1 MPITPIEI
9 AAMAPKSQ
17 AVTQIK
23 HGDLQKPITEQM
35 NLNQQFNKDIQH
47 NSIQTVKTYKS
58 ENNEYRYDA
67 KEKGNGTYSDQKKKN
82 GKGNTK
88 DNNLSK
94 VKENNSRPGSIDIK
108 I

>member
-1 MPITPIEI
+1 MPITPIET

-23 HGDLQKPITEQM
+23 QPEIQKPIVEQM

-47 NSIQTVKTYKS
+47 NSMQTVKTFKS

-67 KEKGNGTYSDQKKKN
+67 KEKGNGTYSNQNKKN

-88 DNNLSK
+88 DNNLGTKKS
-94 VKENNSRPGSIDIK
+94 NSRPGSIDIK

>member
-1 MPITPIEI
+1 MPITPIET

-23 HGDLQKPITEQM
+23 QPDIQKPIVEQL

-47 NSIQTVKTYKS
+47 NSMQTVRAFKS
-58 ENNEYRYDA
+58 DNNEYRYDA
-67 KEKGNGTYSDQKKKN
+67 KEKGNGTYPNQNKKN
-82 GKGNTK
+82 GKGNKK
-88 DNNLSK
+88 DNNLGIK
-94 VKENNSRPGSIDIK
+94 KNNNRPGSIDIK